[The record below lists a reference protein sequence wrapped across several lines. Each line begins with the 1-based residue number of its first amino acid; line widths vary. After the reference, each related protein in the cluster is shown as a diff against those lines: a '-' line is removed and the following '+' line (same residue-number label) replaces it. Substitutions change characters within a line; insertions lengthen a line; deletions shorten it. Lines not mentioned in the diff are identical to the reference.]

1 MDLLGAMSVLIGFVA
16 LYGGFAYNKKRH
28 ENDGLDGSGAD
39 SIIGAIIAL
48 FVVIFLRL
56 LPYQVTKTLLL
67 IFAFIC
73 FCFSVYAFTNL
84 H

>member
-1 MDLLGAMSVLIGFVA
+1 MDLLGAMSTLIGFVA

-28 ENDGLDGSGAD
+28 ENDGLDGSGTD

-48 FVVIFLRL
+48 FVVFLLRL
-56 LPYQVTKTLLL
+56 MPYQVTKTLLF

-73 FCFSVYAFTNL
+73 FCFSVYVFTHL